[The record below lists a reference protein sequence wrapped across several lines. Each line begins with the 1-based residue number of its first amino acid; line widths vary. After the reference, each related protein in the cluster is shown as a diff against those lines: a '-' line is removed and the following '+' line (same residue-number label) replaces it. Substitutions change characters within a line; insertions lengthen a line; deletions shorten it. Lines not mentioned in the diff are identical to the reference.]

1 MAGLR
6 PGHPRLSWS
15 QDVDARHRRQVY
27 AVCARQTA
35 MAGHDG
41 KHAFAPSPRHAP
53 EPRRRMSSWR
63 PGTARRSFLIKSES
77 GRAGTRSGRSSR
89 PHRRDQVAADPAA
102 RTRCADGWAGCDR
115 EGVVARIARL
125 LNIEAEIRF
134 KFQTADTRPHSRGGR
149 RPRFAFRC
157 PSKEGAGNA
166 GCALHPRSRVQKAE
180 RKSHTSIQGS
190 GGNPTFP
197 AQWLYG
203 LLRALPGES
212 GFVVS
217 VVCE

>member
-1 MAGLR
+1 MRSSRRCGPHCQTPETRACTSSATT
-6 PGHPRLSWS
+6 RLS
-15 QDVDARHRRQVY
+15 
-27 AVCARQTA
+27 
-35 MAGHDG
+35 
-41 KHAFAPSPRHAP
+41 SP
-53 EPRRRMSSWR
+53 
-63 PGTARRSFLIKSES
+63 GLT
-77 GRAGTRSGRSSR
+77 GRSSTPRLLGWTR
-89 PHRRDQVAADPAA
+89 PSLEYRVARSSRAMTAVFVSSTGVGPAVGTE
-102 RTRCADGWAGCDR
+102 RTRND
-115 EGVVARIARL
+115 
-125 LNIEAEIRF
+125 EAEIRF

-203 LLRALPGES
+203 LFRALPGVS
-212 GFVVS
+212 GFLAS
-217 VVCE
+217 VASRKPALWPGWAFAPPLRLDANH